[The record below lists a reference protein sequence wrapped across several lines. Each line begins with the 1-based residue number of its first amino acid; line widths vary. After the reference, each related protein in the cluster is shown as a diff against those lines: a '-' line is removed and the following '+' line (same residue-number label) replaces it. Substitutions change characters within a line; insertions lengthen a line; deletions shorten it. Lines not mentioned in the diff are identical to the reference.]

1 MRVLFLSPLVSL
13 NPKPNSERYIRSMQV
28 QKIFIRSAI
37 SSMLFLWAK
46 CRRIHRRHHHHSCV
60 LFLISFISH
69 HQHICSCC
77 AALWSLKHETRC
89 LIAII
94 FQFRLH
100 WGAYAYACQT
110 LFFFW
115 KCTWIYV
122 QYWSKTAHFDQME
135 FWHLSILYTTY
146 DIRTK
151 LHQKWFSMHHHWN
164 QFINLLR
171 IF

>member
-13 NPKPNSERYIRSMQV
+13 NPKPNSERCIRSVQL

-46 CRRIHRRHHHHSCV
+46 CRRIHRHRRHHHHSYV

-69 HQHICSCC
+69 HQHICACC
-77 AALWSLKHETRC
+77 ASLWSLMLNAPLNRYNIPVSFALKC
-89 LIAII
+89 ICVCVCMPNIV
-94 FQFRLH
+94 
-100 WGAYAYACQT
+100 
-110 LFFFW
+110 FW

-122 QYWSKTAHFDQME
+122 QYWSETAQFDQME
-135 FWHLSILYTTY
+135 FWHLSIVYNK
-146 DIRTK
+146 RTK

-164 QFINLLR
+164 QFFNLLR
-171 IF
+171 I